1 MRIAFKPKGNEPRCR
16 ITTPN
21 PLAQDKKGIGGFI
34 ESILAIMIVTSGL
47 LILTLSFYIIA
58 IDDVADSELDS
69 RCQELMNLVLDDSS
83 LLIDEGVIEH
93 SALAHINLSKI
104 DIENEFK
111 LVINELSP
119 ESTIVLGEN
128 GSYIEGERCCLSMPI
143 NVYHSP
149 KDVRP
154 ALLRVWTW

>member
-1 MRIAFKPKGNEPRCR
+1 MRIASKPMGNESRCN
-16 ITTPN
+16 ITTPY

-47 LILTLSFYIIA
+47 LLLTFSFYLIA
-58 IDDVADSELDS
+58 IDDVADSELHS
-69 RCQELMNLVLDDSS
+69 RCEELMDLVLDDSS
-83 LLIDEGVIEH
+83 LLIEERVIEH
-93 SALAHINLSKI
+93 SALTHINFSKI
-104 DIENEFK
+104 DIANEFK

-128 GSYIEGERCCLSMPI
+128 GSYIEGERCCLSVPI

-149 KDVRP
+149 MDVRP